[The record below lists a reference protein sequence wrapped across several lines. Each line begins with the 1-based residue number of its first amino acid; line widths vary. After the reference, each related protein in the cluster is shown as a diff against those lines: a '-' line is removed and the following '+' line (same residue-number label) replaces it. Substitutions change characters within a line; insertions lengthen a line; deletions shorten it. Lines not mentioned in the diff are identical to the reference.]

1 MHTVQVDISLTL
13 TVGGVYSRRHDEWDE
28 VGVEDIFV
36 SLGGRQVDILAGVD
50 RRAPA
55 AQAILANLA
64 GALEDQS
71 IDLLSADYFADLLP

>member
-55 AQAILANLA
+55 AQANLA
-64 GALEDQS
+64 GALEDQI